1 MRQRQTQ
8 TGQQLRHFI
17 VLKLSG
23 VDHNEKWMYNNIPSY
38 GCCVNNWPQTDPSL
52 SFAIQRWSLSTNLFS
67 VSSGRSRPQGGFI
80 VDNDGGTIVVARK
93 KKQLQMTPTHYLFL
107 WVDNAVDV
115 VQVKKKEGCE
125 RMKEKKQIMREKSWG
140 CPERTWYE
148 KEMKGIC
155 TCDRIAYKW

>member
-8 TGQQLRHFI
+8 TRQQLRHFI

-52 SFAIQRWSLSTNLFS
+52 RIAIQRWSLPTNLFP
-67 VSSGRSRPQGGFI
+67 VSSGRSRPQGGFM
-80 VDNDGGTIVVARK
+80 VDNDCCCSQ

-107 WVDNAVDV
+107 WVDHTVDV
-115 VQVKKKEGCE
+115 VQVKKKGRMRKNEG
-125 RMKEKKQIMREKSWG
+125 EKTNHEREKLGMFGKNVVWKRD
-140 CPERTWYE
+140 ERNLYVWQNC
-148 KEMKGIC
+148 I
-155 TCDRIAYKW
+155 